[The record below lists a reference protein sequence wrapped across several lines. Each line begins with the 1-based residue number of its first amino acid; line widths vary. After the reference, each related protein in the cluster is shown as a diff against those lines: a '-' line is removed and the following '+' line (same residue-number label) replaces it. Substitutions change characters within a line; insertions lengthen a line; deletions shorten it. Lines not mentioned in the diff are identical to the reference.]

1 MDCTLASGGGGEKF
15 TRWVEKSNAREGKEA
30 LPHYSRDELIIKLCV
45 SCFYEDSINT
55 TKENLP
61 TLLFEVWG
69 YLWKDQSMKK
79 TGKPLGLP
87 GSSAE
92 RFESENRQK
101 AKMRTP
107 SELVSTSY

>member
-1 MDCTLASGGGGEKF
+1 
-15 TRWVEKSNAREGKEA
+15 
-30 LPHYSRDELIIKLCV
+30 
-45 SCFYEDSINT
+45 
-55 TKENLP
+55 
-61 TLLFEVWG
+61 
-69 YLWKDQSMKK
+69 MKK
-79 TGKPLGLP
+79 TAKPLGLP